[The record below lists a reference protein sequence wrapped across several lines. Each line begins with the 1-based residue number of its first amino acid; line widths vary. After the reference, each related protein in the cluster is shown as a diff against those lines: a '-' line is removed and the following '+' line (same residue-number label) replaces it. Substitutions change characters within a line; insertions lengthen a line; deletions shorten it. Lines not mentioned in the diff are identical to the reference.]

1 MLVLQ
6 TTQRMKKLTLKLL
19 IFKSVWPFRVRYAAL
34 TSRHQGNEMLRDRT
48 ANPPFQIDVSLI
60 VTGQGRRARN
70 ASSS

>member
-48 ANPPFQIDVSLI
+48 ANPPF
-60 VTGQGRRARN
+60 
-70 ASSS
+70 